1 VASNALDLIGNTPL
15 LELPS
20 LSAAT
25 GCRVLAKAEFLNP
38 GGSAKD
44 RVAAAIVAEA
54 EAAGTL
60 REGGTVVEATA
71 GSTGISLALVCA
83 AKGYRCHLVAADDVS
98 PQKRELITA
107 LGATLEL
114 VRPAAIADAA
124 HPVNVARA
132 RAAALGDGSI
142 FADQFENLAN
152 TRAHEA
158 GTAAEIWAQRSRECH
173 TRLDWPTR
181 GTVDAFV
188 MGAGTGG
195 TLAGVSRTL
204 KRRKADPRSRRRS
217 LPSVRVFL
225 ADPPGSALFHRVE
238 HGVLY
243 APQQQERTARRNRY
257 DTIMEGVGCDRL
269 TANFAAARIDAAF
282 RESCAMA
289 RRLLRDEGLFVGG
302 SAAMNCV
309 GVLRAAEVLPPGST
323 IVTVLCDGGQ
333 RY

>member
-1 VASNALDLIGNTPL
+1 M
-15 LELPS
+15 
-20 LSAAT
+20 
-25 GCRVLAKAEFLNP
+25 
-38 GGSAKD
+38 
-44 RVAAAIVAEA
+44 AAAIVAEA

-173 TRLDWPTR
+173 TRLDWPVGRGWRDLGGMRRGGFGWTR
-181 GTVDAFV
+181 PRGALPAAGADA
-188 MGAGTGG
+188 
-195 TLAGVSRTL
+195 RY
-204 KRRKADPRSRRRS
+204 RR
-217 LPSVRVFL
+217 
-225 ADPPGSALFHRVE
+225 
-238 HGVLY
+238 
-243 APQQQERTARRNRY
+243 
-257 DTIMEGVGCDRL
+257 C
-269 TANFAAARIDAAF
+269 
-282 RESCAMA
+282 
-289 RRLLRDEGLFVGG
+289 
-302 SAAMNCV
+302 
-309 GVLRAAEVLPPGST
+309 
-323 IVTVLCDGGQ
+323 LCDGRWHRRHARRCLAHAQAAESRPQKQNTHSGLPTSAGEDTYAAVLGRIQ
-333 RY
+333 PCALSSHPLVLTRRSDTRHSTALPP